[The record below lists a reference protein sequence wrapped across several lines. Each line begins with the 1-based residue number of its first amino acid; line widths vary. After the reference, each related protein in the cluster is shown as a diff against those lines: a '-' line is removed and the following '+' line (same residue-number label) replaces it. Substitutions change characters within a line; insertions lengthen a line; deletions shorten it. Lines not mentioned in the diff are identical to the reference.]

1 MFGEPV
7 SRAPIESINPEANSI
22 TFESRK
28 PSYRIR
34 PIVSKSTFSSDQAAG
49 INQPAMKNDTS
60 TDWISRFMKQ
70 APEGSSKRGLY
81 SQGSR
86 GNRGQIC
93 KVILRTST
101 VRQDFLL
108 FLLLR
113 SVVMGRIHPIL
124 SALLILWG
132 GFVFLVVVLD
142 DVLHDY

>member
-86 GNRGQIC
+86 GNRGQIVKLLC
-93 KVILRTST
+93 EHRPYGRTSYS
-101 VRQDFLL
+101 FY
-108 FLLLR
+108 FFAA
-113 SVVMGRIHPIL
+113 S
-124 SALLILWG
+124 SWG
-132 GFVFLVVVLD
+132 AFTTFCLPFS
-142 DVLHDY
+142 